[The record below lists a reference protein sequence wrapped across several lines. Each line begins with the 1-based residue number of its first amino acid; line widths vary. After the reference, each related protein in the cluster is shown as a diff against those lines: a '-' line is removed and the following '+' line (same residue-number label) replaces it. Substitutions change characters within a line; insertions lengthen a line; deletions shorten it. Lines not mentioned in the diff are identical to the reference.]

1 MGMRRV
7 TTSAALVI
15 LMCTPCARGQ
25 EARALEGCKAYVG
38 LAQADAG
45 VMNLLSTPA
54 VPPSTSVFAAQ
65 SAREVTEWDLPSK
78 VTRWKDRPSAAELAQ
93 RWEELNRRWY
103 GARPGET
110 AKSVPAAIH
119 RPYQL
124 LRIAPADWSEVEK
137 WMTKEMAKHASGL
150 CYYEQKA
157 TYVFVSG
164 AIRDPAASVT
174 SQART
179 LQYTQ
184 SAGLAQPEGYGPGG
198 HPAISTG
205 HNAIGDEFDAA
216 GSAND
221 SSVYACVFLF
231 RAQGAARQATPEYY
245 YCHSASSLKSSL
257 GTMLKFL
264 TKQGVQ

>member
-1 MGMRRV
+1 MGMRRGTV
-7 TTSAALVI
+7 SAALVI
-15 LMCTPCARGQ
+15 LMCAPSAQGQ
-25 EARALEGCKAYVG
+25 EARALEGCKAYIG
-38 LAQADAG
+38 AAQADAR

-54 VPPSTSVFAAQ
+54 VPPSSSVFAAQ

-78 VTRWKDRPSAAELAQ
+78 VTPWKERPSAAELAE

-103 GARPGET
+103 GARPGDT
-110 AKSVPAAIH
+110 TKNVPAAVH

-137 WMTKEMAKHASGL
+137 WMTKEIAKHSSGL
-150 CYYEQKA
+150 CYDEQKA
-157 TYVFVSG
+157 THVFVSG
-164 AIRDPAASVT
+164 AIRDPAGSVT

-198 HPAISTG
+198 HPATSTG

-216 GSAND
+216 GSATD
-221 SSVYACVFLF
+221 PSVYACVFVF
-231 RAQGAARQATPEYY
+231 RAQGAARESTPEYY
-245 YCHSASSLKSSL
+245 YCHSASSLKLSL